1 MKENGI
7 QSFLLQNPY
16 ALRGGVGEK
25 ALRQII
31 ENAYKAADR
40 CLPQDAYV
48 IRKLAGEISSMA
60 NKLCDLRQEGKG
72 NSPQALQLA
81 KDIRDKLHNLE
92 QSVLN
97 AVIDVDKAGLQQAAH
112 TVSSY

>member
-1 MKENGI
+1 MLQTI
-7 QSFLLQNPY
+7 FHSQNPY

-72 NSPQALQLA
+72 NTPQALQLA
-81 KDIRDKLHNLE
+81 KDIRDKLHSLE
-92 QSVLN
+92 QSVLH

-112 TVSSY
+112 TV